1 MKAEPSISM
10 TAVNAKEEASISPQH
25 RSLFFYSDA
34 FVNYQEYQNA
44 YFDTLVLLAGGGL
57 GTCFYLGRCNIQHS
71 FDDGIYFICSLISTS
86 CSFCV
91 FILLASCF
99 IAKRYCDDQSAAYR
113 ASAFIFNVPYLLDFL
128 RDLTAVAG
136 TLGLGLGL
144 LGRVTNGQCPA
155 NVTLWEAQR
164 CNPVAISHSVPVDHA
179 MYMLLMPLFVQA
191 VVTGVTY
198 RGILVCWCT
207 ATIAT
212 ITCIIYLGAWLEIW
226 VLLISLWVL
235 VLTFKIE
242 KLARQTF
249 RHTQSIL
256 AKEKENTEMA
266 LLQQHTEH
274 DLLSEKV
281 NHQFE
286 IISIKAHEECRLM
299 EKEQEQMVAMIG
311 NIAHD
316 LKTPLQSF
324 TMDLES
330 LCTNKNLCR
339 RKLWCTSRISF
350 LSESCGRIRL
360 GYDSENCQ

>member
-1 MKAEPSISM
+1 MKAEPRISI
-10 TAVNAKEEASISPQH
+10 TAVNAKEAASISPRH
-25 RSLFFYSDA
+25 RSLFFDSDT
-34 FVNYQEYQNA
+34 FVEYQEYQSA
-44 YFDTLVLLAGGGL
+44 YFDTHVLLAGGGL
-57 GTCFYLGRCNIQHS
+57 ATCFYLGRCNIQHS
-71 FDDGIYFICSLISTS
+71 FDDGIYFTYSVISTS
-86 CSFCV
+86 CSFFT
-91 FILLASCF
+91 FILLVSCF
-99 IAKRYCDDQSAAYR
+99 VAKRYSADRSAAFK
-113 ASAFIFNVPYLLDFL
+113 ASAFIFNSPYLLDFF

-144 LGRVTNGQCPA
+144 LGRVANGQCPD
-155 NVTLWEAQR
+155 NFTLWEAQR
-164 CNPVAISHSVPVDHA
+164 CNPVAIGHAIPVDHA

-207 ATIAT
+207 ATVAI
-212 ITCIIYLGAWLEIW
+212 ITCIVYLGAWLEIW
-226 VLLISLWVL
+226 VLLIAVWVL

-274 DLLSEKV
+274 DMLSEKIK
-281 NHQFE
+281 HQLE
-286 IISIKAHEECRLM
+286 IFSMKAHEECRLM

-330 LCTNKNLCR
+330 LCANEDLCR
-339 RKLWCTSRISF
+339 RKL
-350 LSESCGRIRL
+350 
-360 GYDSENCQ
+360 

>member
-1 MKAEPSISM
+1 MKAGPVISAAID
-10 TAVNAKEEASISPQH
+10 TNEAASISVRN
-25 RSLFFYSDA
+25 RSLFFDTNA
-34 FVNYQEYQNA
+34 FIEYQEYQNA
-44 YFDTLVLLAGGGL
+44 YFDTHVVLAGGGL
-57 GTCFYLGRCNIQHS
+57 GTCFYLGRCNIEHL
-71 FDDGIYFICSLISTS
+71 FDDGIYFTSSVISTS
-86 CSFCV
+86 CSFYI

-99 IAKRYCDDQSAAYR
+99 VTKRYCDDQTTAYK
-113 ASAFIFNVPYLLDFL
+113 ASAFIFNSPFLLDLF
-128 RDLTAVAG
+128 RDLTAIAG

-164 CNPVAISHSVPVDHA
+164 CNPVAVGNAIPVDHA
-179 MYMLLMPLFVQA
+179 MYILLMPLFVQA

-198 RGILVCWCT
+198 RGIFVCWC
-207 ATIAT
+207 IAT
-212 ITCIIYLGAWLEIW
+212 LAIITCIIYLGAWLEVW
-226 VLLISLWVL
+226 VLLIDLWVL

-274 DLLSEKV
+274 DLLSEKIK
-281 NHQFE
+281 HQLE
-286 IISIKAHEECRLM
+286 IFSMKAHEECRLM
-299 EKEQEQMVAMIG
+299 EREQEQMVAMIG

-330 LCTNKNLCR
+330 LCANEDLCR
-339 RKLWCTSRISF
+339 RKL
-350 LSESCGRIRL
+350 LRL
-360 GYDSENCQ
+360 